1 MHLRKFLPL
10 LLLIWGSGHTLGAQ
24 APILWLQVSDP
35 DGKPIVGVQIS
46 TLGPG
51 AVSRPT
57 DVAGKTRLPLTAGI
71 KPGEWVSLQIVSQ
84 QRKFVFISPWNARM
98 RIPSIVEGVENV
110 ELIVLGMPGNRELLA
125 NPQAIITITENILDR
140 LAPKSPRPEAISA
153 EERFRSALQ
162 EVAKGFNLSP
172 SEVDKA
178 IREKLATGNDPYQKG
193 LAHLYGKNYLDA
205 SRQFAQSLG
214 IRKKRLSEDR
224 AGAADAARFLG
235 QSLYEEGRYREA
247 TDAFSEALYL
257 GDNDIGLLLQLTV
270 SLHASEQYEKAQKV
284 AETALD
290 FAMNTLGPHDRA
302 LLASRA
308 NLGVVLEARGDWN
321 LAQKIYED
329 VLAVQEVVLGGV
341 HSDTLTVKHNLAHV
355 LFAQGELVKARKL
368 QEEVLSARTR
378 LLGVNHPETLSSK
391 ANLAET
397 LEMQGD
403 VVTARQMEEEALAA
417 MRNQLEES
425 HPMVLRIKNNLA
437 GKLFSQGNLVGAGQL
452 WKEVIA
458 SASQQRSLVSIAK
471 NNLALIFIIQK
482 DFAGARK
489 LQEEVLLN
497 FEEVLGREHPFTLN
511 TKANLARTLMSQ
523 GDFSGARKLQEE
535 VLSTRERLKGKYD
548 IESLVSRSN
557 LAAILIEQK
566 DFQGSRALSED
577 ALSGLERVAGARHPQ
592 TTLTAIN
599 LLIALMNLGDVPAA
613 RKVMARVEWM
623 ITARED
629 SLSSEERAMRKLL
642 LSLLPQMENARQ

>member
-193 LAHLYGKNYLDA
+193 LAHLYGKNYRDA

-368 QEEVLSARTR
+368 QEEVLS
-378 LLGVNHPETLSSK
+378 
-391 ANLAET
+391 
-397 LEMQGD
+397 
-403 VVTARQMEEEALAA
+403 A